1 MSTEYFEIS
10 TTFSRDIII
19 KVQKKLII
27 TKYKKKKK
35 EKICTPTP
43 NSISLKT
50 LLFTSQCLNSE
61 QEGKKVQSSIGVQLS
76 LSFMVESF

>member
-35 EKICTPTP
+35 RKDMHTHT
-43 NSISLKT
+43 
-50 LLFTSQCLNSE
+50 
-61 QEGKKVQSSIGVQLS
+61 
-76 LSFMVESF
+76 